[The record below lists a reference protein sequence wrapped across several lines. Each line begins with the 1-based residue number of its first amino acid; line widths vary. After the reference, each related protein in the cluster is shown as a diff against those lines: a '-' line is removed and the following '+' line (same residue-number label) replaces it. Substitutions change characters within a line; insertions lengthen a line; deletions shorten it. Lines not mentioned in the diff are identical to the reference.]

1 MELKAQERRWQTNSD
16 WNSRCVQPLLL
27 SHVLLTNL
35 KLQGSLVLC
44 PGGRDG
50 STVDPWTKQPS
61 AVPAL
66 CAVEDPCIIDGWP
79 CSSQFLPSAVL
90 HIRYSKSA
98 DSTNCRLCTVVFTI
112 EKKSTYKWTDA
123 AQTRIVQ
130 GSTVGRGKLRGVCG
144 GSTDLKG
151 RLPALSH
158 PFPPTSHHPRLAGE
172 MPGWALALQNI
183 YKSKAALRTK
193 SSTFSEFPE
202 NAHPVDQK
210 IALLYMHCW
219 DVCFAAFQ
227 RNFRESEAAFPVL
240 SMQLWLLQISWTKVL
255 I

>member
-1 MELKAQERRWQTNSD
+1 MANKLGLKFQVCSASSSLPRAPQAPGLIGSLPWRQGWKYVWPLNKAAVSGACPLCSGRSMYNWQL
-16 WNSRCVQPLLL
+16 PLL
-27 SHVLLTNL
+27 
-35 KLQGSLVLC
+35 
-44 PGGRDG
+44 
-50 STVDPWTKQPS
+50 S
-61 AVPAL
+61 AVPPFYVFSIFAIPNPRIQPT
-66 CAVEDPCIIDGWP
+66 ADR
-79 CSSQFLPSAVL
+79 VL
-90 HIRYSKSA
+90 WY
-98 DSTNCRLCTVVFTI
+98 LLL
-112 EKKSTYKWTDA
+112 KKKNTYKWTDA

-144 GSTDLKG
+144 GNTNLKG

-193 SSTFSEFPE
+193 SSTFLEFPE
-202 NAHPVDQK
+202 NAHPADQK
-210 IALLYMHCW
+210 IALLYIHGW

-240 SMQLWLLQISWTKVL
+240 SMQLWLLQISWSKVL

>member
-1 MELKAQERRWQTNSD
+1 MGLKAQGRRWQINSD

-27 SHVLLTNL
+27 SHVLL

-50 STVDPWTKQPS
+50 STFDPWTKQPS
-61 AVPAL
+61 VAPAL
-66 CAVEDPCIIDGWP
+66 CAVEDPCIIDSCP
-79 CSSQFLPSAVL
+79 CSPQFLPSTCSPYSRFQ
-90 HIRYSKSA
+90 IRGFNQLLIVYC
-98 DSTNCRLCTVVFTI
+98 DI
-112 EKKSTYKWTDA
+112 YYWKKKNTYKWTDA

-144 GSTDLKG
+144 GNTNLKG

-193 SSTFSEFPE
+193 SSTFLEFPE
-202 NAHPVDQK
+202 NAHPADQK
-210 IALLYMHCW
+210 IALLYIHGW

-240 SMQLWLLQISWTKVL
+240 SMQLWLLQISWSKVL